1 MQNASYFELEDIFLL
16 MYFSLFNMKTTD
28 ATLQHVLQTSL

>member
-1 MQNASYFELEDIFLL
+1 MQNASYIEQENIFLV